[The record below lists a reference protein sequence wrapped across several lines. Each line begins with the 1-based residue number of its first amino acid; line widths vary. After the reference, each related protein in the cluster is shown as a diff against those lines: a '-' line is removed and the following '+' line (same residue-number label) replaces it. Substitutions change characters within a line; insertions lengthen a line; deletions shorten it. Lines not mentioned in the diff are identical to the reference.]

1 MGCRMGI
8 RLFPEH
14 FLGQDQ
20 CFGLFKMDCDG
31 AIDLPVTIR
40 GDAGTPFHVV
50 HSDPD
55 HLAYLAGMVVLQA
68 WVYGIDELELPPTAR
83 RPLLVVTD
91 TPGRFRDAY
100 LNLHV
105 SNEGLKRLC
114 KQRRIALWE
123 KLQRATNPQDK
134 REYWDW
140 ALGDDEE
147 RTKLHNFFPAKQ
159 LLHLDGHLRPIAG
172 RDHLGR
178 GDPVG
183 AAIVIVKSSH
193 ETSVVKLEEKFRP
206 FLVLIDADGL
216 AVPESKMESPTV
228 IYHESIFAPE
238 LTRKE
243 SGQFVLC
250 CLPDA
255 RFERFCSQ
263 ANLRLVEPG
272 EPDEIG
278 KFWNDID
285 GALFSLMEQP
295 SQHRDRVMAEIC
307 RNASRLRSVLLSLPV
322 GITTYEQALIASGQ
336 PECFRYSWS
345 VTEPLRALESRLP
358 EAAAAGEWEEYVL
371 GELITAFQRLCESLT
386 DYSPKRDVLLAV
398 SHEIL
403 CRDRRAVLLL
413 PNEIVA
419 DAVSW
424 LASLP
429 QPFGLGLNAERFR
442 VVTISDVPQLVADE
456 DCIVPQAFDPNQVFS
471 ALAKIEPREITL
483 ILLQNELR
491 FVGERFLRTRNL
503 LPDHPI
509 QRKILRPI
517 CEQVERLQPT
527 NPVTR
532 KDRTS
537 GLFSDA
543 DFEVVTRMFTAAK
556 SADYETVLADDADD
570 TQELAA
576 EVEAFPVRLESGRA
590 VFLAAEGRVT
600 YVDASDSICRG
611 NLACLE
617 PGHRLIVVRPE
628 AREFIANRII
638 ASKREEE
645 SDSPAQQYIASWQEE
660 LRTGLDR
667 LGLSQAEVLRRIQD
681 LGSKRCTT
689 AVIRQWANAEVLGP
703 LDAEDV
709 RRIGEAVESRW
720 LCENWQRVGAAL
732 LMLRS
737 GHRTLGRRITR
748 IIQSAAIGDFDL
760 SSQDEEFLSQ
770 LGITF
775 GQLQDAVIV
784 LKVESVSSEGRI
796 IPSYQVGA
804 VIAL

>member
-1 MGCRMGI
+1 MGI

-14 FLGQDQ
+14 FLVRDQ
-20 CFGLFKMDCDG
+20 CFGLFRVDCDG

-55 HLAYLAGMVVLQA
+55 HLAYLAGMLVLQA
-68 WVYGIDELELPPTAR
+68 SVYGIDELELPPTAR

-100 LNLHV
+100 LNLHI
-105 SNEGLKRLC
+105 SNEGLRRLC
-114 KQRRIALWE
+114 KQRRIALWQ
-123 KLQRATNPQDK
+123 KLQQATNPRDK

-159 LLHLDGHLRPIAG
+159 LLRLDGNLRPIAS

-178 GDPVG
+178 GDSVG
-183 AAIVIVKSSH
+183 SAVVIVKSSH
-193 ETSVVKLEEKFRP
+193 ETSVVKLEERFRP
-206 FLVLIDADGL
+206 FLVLVDADGL
-216 AVPESKMESPTV
+216 AVPASKMESPAI

-255 RFERFCSQ
+255 RFEQFCSQ
-263 ANLRLVEPG
+263 ASLRLVEPA

-278 KFWNDID
+278 KYWNDID

-295 SQHRDRVMAEIC
+295 SQRGDRVVAEVC
-307 RNASRLRSVLLSLPV
+307 RSASRLRSVLLSLPV

-345 VTEPLRALESRLP
+345 VSEPLQALESRLP
-358 EAAAAGEWEEYVL
+358 EVAAAGEWEEYVL
-371 GELITAFQRLCESLT
+371 GELIAAFQRLCEALT
-386 DYSPKRDVLLAV
+386 DYSPKREVLLAAL
-398 SHEIL
+398 HETFS
-403 CRDRRAVLLL
+403 RNRRAAMLL
-413 PNEIVA
+413 PNQVVA
-419 DAVSW
+419 DAVRW
-424 LASLP
+424 LAPLP
-429 QPFGLGLNAERFR
+429 RPFGLGLDAERSR
-442 VVTISDVPQLVADE
+442 VVTISDVPRLAADE
-456 DCIVPQAFDPNQVFS
+456 DCIVPQAFDPHQVFS
-471 ALAKIEPREITL
+471 ALARIEPREITL

-491 FVGERFLRTRNL
+491 FVGERFLRTRSL
-503 LPDHPI
+503 LPDHPV

-517 CEQVERLQPT
+517 CDQVERLKPAS
-527 NPVTR
+527 PVTR
-532 KDRTS
+532 KDRVS

-543 DFEVVTRMFTAAK
+543 DFDVFTRMFTAAR
-556 SADYETVLADDADD
+556 SADYETVLADDTDD
-570 TQELAA
+570 GTQDLAA
-576 EVEAFPVRLESGRA
+576 EVEAFLVRLENERA
-590 VFLAAEGRVT
+590 VFLAAQSRVT

-611 NLACLE
+611 NLGCLE

-628 AREFIANRII
+628 ARDFIANRII
-638 ASKREEE
+638 DSKREEE
-645 SDSPAQQYIASWQEE
+645 SGSPAQRYVASWQEE
-660 LRTGLDR
+660 LKTGMDR
-667 LGLSQAEVLRRIQD
+667 LGLGQAEVLRRIQA

-689 AVIRQWANAEVLGP
+689 AVIGQWASGVVFGP
-703 LDAEDV
+703 LDPEDV
-709 RRIGEAVESRW
+709 RRIGEAVQSRW

-737 GHRTLGRRITR
+737 GHRTLGHRITR
-748 IIQSAAIGDFDL
+748 IIQSAAIGDFNL
-760 SSQDEEFLSQ
+760 SPQDEEFLNQ

-784 LKVESVSSEGRI
+784 LKIEAVSSESRT

-804 VIAL
+804 VIPL